1 VICLLQLR
9 ETRNILEE
17 VSPEVV
23 AGLRGALRRA
33 GQVCCYGP
41 GREGLVLKAFATRLH
56 QLGIK
61 VIDYP
66 SRTVLSLL
74 HASCHA
80 SHKHSRQPPDNFY
93 RLCCRLTE
101 KTLDK
106 VVQQCGTALMHGC
119 HAGQYSWGQLFWC
132 SGWWGFGADQCWPQL
147 LRQCQHGRF
156 RSKKSR

>member
-1 VICLLQLR
+1 MICLLQLR

-66 SRTVLSLL
+66 SRTVLSL
-74 HASCHA
+74 ACFMSCIT
-80 SHKHSRQPPDNFY
+80 RT
-93 RLCCRLTE
+93 L
-101 KTLDK
+101 KTA
-106 VVQQCGTALMHGC
+106 TR
-119 HAGQYSWGQLFWC
+119 
-132 SGWWGFGADQCWPQL
+132 QL
-147 LRQCQHGRF
+147 LPLVL
-156 RSKKSR
+156 